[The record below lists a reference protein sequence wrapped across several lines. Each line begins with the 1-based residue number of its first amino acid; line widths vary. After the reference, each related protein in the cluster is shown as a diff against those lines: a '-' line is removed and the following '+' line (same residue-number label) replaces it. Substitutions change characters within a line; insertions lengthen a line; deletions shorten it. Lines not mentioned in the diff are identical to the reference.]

1 MFYLI
6 AFSIT
11 AILALILGY
20 LAYRLGLITRTN
32 NVYLLISH
40 ALLLFSLFLIFS
52 SASRF
57 ELYREQTAW
66 PVVTGFVDH
75 AEVVGERAVRPQIYY
90 SYRYEGSSF
99 ADSTNL
105 GTPGFGGRNSR
116 RSTARNITGEYSP
129 GDTLQVHVNPQN
141 PKESYLR
148 IIPGWNIFMQY
159 GLGIVFAG
167 ISAGFIGCAVA
178 QRRSV
183 KKVHK
188 DSNGIT

>member
-6 AFSIT
+6 AFSI
-11 AILALILGY
+11 AAVLALLLGY
-20 LAYRLGLITRTN
+20 LAYRLGLITRAN
-32 NVYLLISH
+32 NIYLLISH
-40 ALLLFSLFLIFS
+40 ALLLLSLFLILS

-66 PVVTGFVDH
+66 PIVSGFVEQT
-75 AEVVGERAVRPQIYY
+75 EVIGERAVRPQIFY

-116 RSTARNITGEYSP
+116 RSTARNITAEYNP
-129 GDTLQVHVNPQN
+129 GDTLQVHVNPQD

-148 IIPGWNIFMQY
+148 IMPGWNIFMQY

-178 QRRSV
+178 QRISV
-183 KKVHK
+183 KKLHK